1 MDTTKD
7 KPEKMPAKAD
17 PEPQKK
23 TGNNDNADLE
33 QTPLKA
39 ADSDMEPDEF
49 IGSNADTDLP
59 LDRQVINDAVLRGE
73 PKADDKA
80 LKGPPEDKK

>member
-7 KPEKMPAKAD
+7 KPEKLTGKGK
-17 PEPQKK
+17 PEPPEK
-23 TGNNDNADLE
+23 TGNNNNPE
-33 QTPLKA
+33 PEKMPLQ
-39 ADSDMEPDEF
+39 ADSDMEPDEY

-59 LDRQVINDAVLRGE
+59 LDGQVINDAVLRGE

-80 LKGPPEDKK
+80 LRGPSEDKK